1 MSSMNI
7 TSQMEREGEKPY
19 THPLDL
25 TSRIEALLFVADE
38 PVNIRE
44 LARVLEVAE
53 SEVETALQ
61 QLSAQYKG
69 RGLRLQRTDRQVQF
83 VTAPEAASDVERFLG
98 LDNRT
103 RLSAAA
109 LETLALI
116 AYRQPITRAQI
127 EAIRGVNCDGVL
139 RTLLSHGLIAAVG
152 RLEQA
157 GRPILYGT
165 TFEFLQ
171 YFGLTDLSE
180 LPSLDVLRSSMK
192 GGEDHAAGCAADAA
206 PTNKEV

>member
-1 MSSMNI
+1 MAP
-7 TSQMEREGEKPY
+7 QMEREGQEQY
-19 THPLDL
+19 TLPLDL

-38 PVNIRE
+38 PVSIRE
-44 LARVLEVAE
+44 LAQVLEA
-53 SEVETALQ
+53 SEQAVEEALQ
-61 QLSAQYKG
+61 QLSAHYKR
-69 RGLRLQRTDRQVQF
+69 RGLRLQRTDRRVQF

-98 LDNRT
+98 LDHRT

-152 RLEQA
+152 RLEQV

-180 LPSLDVLRSSMK
+180 LPSLDALRSAMK
-192 GGEDHAAGCAADAA
+192 GGEEHASGRTADEA
-206 PTNKEV
+206 PKNKAL

>member
-1 MSSMNI
+1 MA
-7 TSQMEREGEKPY
+7 SQVEREEQKGY

-25 TSRIEALLFVADE
+25 PARIEALLFVADE
-38 PVNIRE
+38 PVGIRE
-44 LARVLEVAE
+44 LAQVLEASE
-53 SEVETALQ
+53 SAVEAALQ
-61 QLSAQYKG
+61 QLVAHYQE

-83 VTAPEAASDVERFLG
+83 VTAPEVAPDVERFLG
-98 LDNRT
+98 LDSRT
-103 RLSAAA
+103 KLSPAA

-116 AYRQPITRAQI
+116 AYRQPVTRAQI
-127 EAIRGVNCDGVL
+127 EAVRGVNCDGVL

-165 TFEFLQ
+165 TFAFLQ

-180 LPSLDVLRSSMK
+180 LPALGELRSPTK
-192 GGEDHAAGCAADAA
+192 GGEEYALRRTADEA
-206 PTNKEV
+206 PTIEEV